1 LKVSYFFLAH
11 NYNHVNGD
19 VIDEIVKLNYTL
31 TMKIEDLHLP
41 TISRNLWEQ
50 LTPHIQY
57 LSHID
62 KEKVELA
69 FMQMVEAHGQQRRK
83 SGEYYITHP
92 VAATITLA
100 DMKLDVDTICAC
112 LMHDV
117 PEDTDVT
124 LEQLQKTFND
134 EVTFLVFG
142 ITKLGKI
149 KYQGMDR
156 YSENLRKMFIAM
168 SKDLRVV
175 FIKLA
180 DRLHNLQTLESL
192 PPEKAQRIARESLEI
207 YVPIAQR
214 LGMNYFKSAIEDAA
228 FPFAYPDEFATFS
241 QVSGVEI
248 EKRMLT
254 TQELLKKTNSIL
266 HDEHITQ
273 FSLKGR
279 AKKYF
284 SLYKKYLEKGSIAAI
299 HDLIA
304 LRVIVPTIDD
314 CYQVLSI
321 LHRHFDPLDGKLKD
335 YISTPKSNGYQSLHT
350 TVQDPELQC
359 IFEFQIRT
367 NEMHQFAEYGVASHW
382 SYKSR
387 NTKDVAQFLEPEN
400 LKWVTELVELG
411 KEELSHEEYLK
422 HVKLDVF
429 QDRIFVMTPKGDV
442 IDLPEGATVIDFAFK
457 IHQEVGAHAVMGK
470 INGDKVVKISESLKN
485 GDVVEVMTDKKQS
498 PKKDWLG
505 FVRTRQASKHI
516 RSMLRKEG

>member
-1 LKVSYFFLAH
+1 MIDTNHLATTARQLW
-11 NYNHVNGD
+11 D
-19 VIDEIVKLNYTL
+19 
-31 TMKIEDLHLP
+31 
-41 TISRNLWEQ
+41 NLS
-50 LTPHIQY
+50 PHIQY
-57 LSHID
+57 LATKD
-62 KEKVELA
+62 REQVELA
-69 FMQMVEAHGQQRRK
+69 FMQMVEAHGEQRRK
-83 SGEYYITHP
+83 SGEFYITHP

-117 PEDTDVT
+117 PEDTDVS
-124 LEQLQKTFND
+124 LETLQKTFND
-134 EVTFLVFG
+134 EVIFLVFG
-142 ITKLGKI
+142 ITKLGKL

-180 DRLHNLQTLESL
+180 DRLHNLQTLGSL
-192 PPEKAQRIARESLEI
+192 PPEKAQRIAIESLEI

-214 LGMNYFKSAIEDAA
+214 LGMNYFKSMLEDAA
-228 FPFAYPDEFATFS
+228 FPFAYPQEYAQFS

-248 EKRMLT
+248 EKRMQIT
-254 TQELLKKTNSIL
+254 TELLTKTRNIL
-266 HDEHITQ
+266 NDEHISG

-279 AKKYF
+279 AKKYY
-284 SLYKKYLEKGSIAAI
+284 SLYKKTLEKGGLEHV

-314 CYQVLSI
+314 CYHVLSV
-321 LHRHFDPLDGKLKD
+321 LHRHFEPLNGKLKD
-335 YISTPKSNGYQSLHT
+335 YIDEPKPNGYQSLHT
-350 TVQDPELQC
+350 TVSEKEFGTT
-359 IFEFQIRT
+359 FEFQIRT
-367 NEMHQFAEYGVASHW
+367 EEMHQFAEYGVASHW
-382 SYKSR
+382 SYKLR
-387 NTKDVAQFLEPEN
+387 NNKGVEQFLEPEN

-411 KEELSHEEYLK
+411 KEELSHEDYLK

-442 IDLPEGATVIDFAFK
+442 IDLPQGATVMDFAFK
-457 IHQEVGAHAVMGK
+457 IHQDIGSHAVMGK
-470 INGDKVVKISESLKN
+470 INGDKVVKISEPLSN
-485 GDVVEVMTDKKQS
+485 GDIVEVLTDKKQS

-505 FVRTRQASKHI
+505 FVRTRHASKHI